1 MQSLRDKLQQQMSES
16 EEAQRHNEM
25 IRERYRKLQNAM
37 ADQFAEETRT
47 EEARTEEKTY
57 AKVVTPETPTLYV
70 APSNVETPVFEQ
82 NPRVTEYR
90 STLSVFTTEK
100 FENLQKEEVIAPVVA
115 PAPVQTVA
123 VASQASYSLSML
135 AKITMAAFVFVVVA
149 MLTLIGINTQLI
161 NQKRMRIQ
169 NLEEKQEQLMEQY
182 NDLQARIQ
190 AATSE
195 ETILSYAQSQGW

>member
-37 ADQFAEETRT
+37 ADQFAEETHT
-47 EEARTEEKTY
+47 EEARTEEETY
-57 AKVVTPETPTLYV
+57 AKVAAPETPTLYV

-195 ETILSYAQSQGW
+195 ETILNYAQSQGW